1 MTTLKPMYDGV
12 AGSPETIIT
21 AQYIAGVSPTITV
34 EDASVLPAA
43 PNRVVLQRSS
53 DSAFVTVFYGS
64 RTANVL
70 GSLTIEA
77 GFTGTYPVGSSAARR
92 FCESD
97 HAELRDNITTL
108 NSGKA
113 EATALGLKVDIA
125 QGAGNASKIVVT
137 NASGNVT
144 TLAKKTAFNS
154 DLATE
159 TPLMD
164 GNAEV
169 GTSVKVA
176 KEDHKHPRDSVL
188 QSQIDFLN
196 TLNSPIIGVQWD
208 TNSTSSTL
216 TWIDATGATITGL
229 NTAWFDK
236 HILWGGRWRC
246 VRNRTTGKYTFGTNA
261 RGDGLTLDGTA
272 GDVVV
277 TEPIAYVKADYGV
290 AGTGIARYWVSPR
303 PAAGFVVHPF
313 WMQRNNGI
321 MSPSVYSGAYE
332 SYGYLEG
339 STFKLGSASG
349 KQPITGAVA
358 YPDLPNSGRFNISD
372 AETYANNI
380 TGTIRS
386 GIENIWNYSASQLL
400 MYIEFGTFDL
410 QTALGK
416 GIVDLESG
424 TGFAGKLT
432 GADDI
437 DSRLAENGTGVG
449 SGVDGQTPICW
460 RGKEN
465 PWGNCYKFNIG
476 ANFYLDGSVKLLKRD
491 GTGTPAAT
499 LAAGSYDTV
508 TGPIALTSGY
518 ISVTLQDDVSNIA
531 FLPASV
537 EGGGS
542 GYYLCDYFTTV
553 SANGNILLAGGAW
566 LNGLTAGPGSRSTG
580 YAPSASA
587 RYVSAR
593 LEFYPEGG
601 EV

>member
-1 MTTLKPMYDGV
+1 MTTLKTMYDGV

-21 AQYIAGVSPTITV
+21 VQYVAGVSPTITV
-34 EDASVLPAA
+34 EDASVLPDA

-53 DSAFVTVFYGS
+53 DSAFVTVFYGT
-64 RTANVL
+64 RVANIL
-70 GSLTIEA
+70 GSLTPEA
-77 GFTGTYPVGSSAARR
+77 GFTGTFPVGSTAARR
-92 FCESD
+92 FTEGD
-97 HAELRDNITTL
+97 HKELRDNITTL
-108 NSGKA
+108 NSDK
-113 EATALGLKVDIA
+113 LDIA

-159 TPLMD
+159 KPLMD

-169 GTSVKVA
+169 GTSIKVA
-176 KEDHKHPRDSVL
+176 KEDHRHPRDSVL
-188 QSQIDFLN
+188 QSQIDFIN

-208 TNSTSSTL
+208 TTSTNPVL
-216 TWIDATGATITGL
+216 TRIDVAGNALGSMT
-229 NTAWFDK
+229 TADFDK
-236 HILWGGRWRC
+236 HILFGGRWRC

-272 GDVVV
+272 GDVTVR
-277 TEPIAYVKADYGV
+277 EPVAYVKADYDV

-321 MSPSVYSGAYE
+321 ASPVAYSGAYE
-332 SYGYLEG
+332 SYGYLDG
-339 STFKLGSASG
+339 STFKIGSASG
-349 KQPITGAVA
+349 KQPITGGVA

-424 TGFAGKLT
+424 TDFAGKLT

-437 DSRLAENGTGVG
+437 DSRLAENGTGTG

-476 ANFYLDGSVKLLKRD
+476 ANVYVDGSVRLLKRD

-518 ISVTLQDDVSNIA
+518 ISATLQDDVSNIA

-537 EGGGS
+537 AGGGS
-542 GYYLCDYFTTV
+542 AYYLCDYYSVVT
-553 SANGNILLAGGAW
+553 ANGNILRAGGYWNA
-566 LNGLTAGPGSRSTG
+566 GLAAGPGYRSADS
-580 YAPSASA
+580 APSASY
-587 RYVSAR
+587 RTISAR